1 MYQNRAV
8 AYERMNNLEAGLKD
22 CGESLRLN
30 NRYGKSYDRRSKIL
44 KKIVD
49 NLDKNSS
56 LELMITHLRQALR
69 MCQFCP
75 FLMV

>member
-44 KKIVD
+44 KKLLTTWTRTV
-49 NLDKNSS
+49 
-56 LELMITHLRQALR
+56 ALN
-69 MCQFCP
+69 
-75 FLMV
+75 